1 VAYFESRVHASSS
14 QVYLN
19 KLINRNACIT
29 SGNKSDAILAENNS
43 TFVKKWRMVVLS
55 KAILM
60 SFVERFPEAEE
71 AVLKW
76 YGQTSAAS
84 WKNFSEMKNSF
95 NAVDA
100 VGNDRYVFNIKG
112 NHFRLIALIIF
123 KVRTVFVLFIGT
135 HKEYDELDA
144 STVQFKQQ

>member
-1 VAYFESRVHASSS
+1 
-14 QVYLN
+14 
-19 KLINRNACIT
+19 
-29 SGNKSDAILAENNS
+29 
-43 TFVKKWRMVVLS
+43 MVVLS

-60 SFVERFPEAEE
+60 SFVERFPETEE
-71 AVLKW
+71 VILRW
-76 YGQTSAAS
+76 YGQTSEAN
-84 WKNFSEMKNSF
+84 WKNLSEMKNSF

-135 HKEYDELDA
+135 HKEYDQLDA
-144 STVQFKQQ
+144 STV

>member
-1 VAYFESRVHASSS
+1 
-14 QVYLN
+14 
-19 KLINRNACIT
+19 
-29 SGNKSDAILAENNS
+29 
-43 TFVKKWRMVVLS
+43 MVVLS

-60 SFVERFPEAEE
+60 AFVESYPEAEE
-71 AVLKW
+71 AVFRW
-76 YGQTSAAS
+76 YSKTSEAN

-123 KVRTVFVLFIGT
+123 KVRTVFFLFIGT
-135 HKEYDELDA
+135 HKEYDQLDA
-144 STVQFKQQ
+144 STVQFKNH

>member
-1 VAYFESRVHASSS
+1 
-14 QVYLN
+14 
-19 KLINRNACIT
+19 
-29 SGNKSDAILAENNS
+29 
-43 TFVKKWRMVVLS
+43 MVVLS

-60 SFVERFPEAEE
+60 SFVERFPETEE
-71 AVLKW
+71 AIFRW
-76 YGQTSAAS
+76 YGQTSVAN

-144 STVQFKQQ
+144 STVQFKQH

>member
-1 VAYFESRVHASSS
+1 MWE
-14 QVYLN
+14 
-19 KLINRNACIT
+19 
-29 SGNKSDAILAENNS
+29 
-43 TFVKKWRMVVLS
+43 MVVLS

-60 SFVERFPEAEE
+60 SFVERFPETEE
-71 AVLKW
+71 AIFKW
-76 YGQTSAAS
+76 YGQTSAAN

-144 STVQFKQQ
+144 STVQFKQH

>member
-1 VAYFESRVHASSS
+1 
-14 QVYLN
+14 
-19 KLINRNACIT
+19 
-29 SGNKSDAILAENNS
+29 
-43 TFVKKWRMVVLS
+43 MVVLS

-71 AVLKW
+71 AVFRW
-76 YGQTSAAS
+76 YSQTAEAN
-84 WKNFSEMKNSF
+84 WKNFSEMRNSF

-135 HKEYDELDA
+135 HNEYDELDA
-144 STVQFKQQ
+144 STVQFKHH

>member
-1 VAYFESRVHASSS
+1 
-14 QVYLN
+14 
-19 KLINRNACIT
+19 
-29 SGNKSDAILAENNS
+29 
-43 TFVKKWRMVVLS
+43 MS

-60 SFVERFPEAEE
+60 SFVERFPETEE
-71 AVLKW
+71 AIFRW
-76 YGQTSAAS
+76 YGQTSAAN

-144 STVQFKQQ
+144 STVQFKQH

>member
-1 VAYFESRVHASSS
+1 
-14 QVYLN
+14 
-19 KLINRNACIT
+19 
-29 SGNKSDAILAENNS
+29 
-43 TFVKKWRMVVLS
+43 MVVLS
-55 KAILM
+55 KAILL
-60 SFVERFPEAEE
+60 SFVERFPETEE
-71 AVLKW
+71 AIFRW
-76 YGQTSAAS
+76 YGQTSAAN

-144 STVQFKQQ
+144 STVQFKQH